1 MRRHRLA
8 AAILSAATLAGCGG
22 SPETILINEPMTEER
37 AGQIRRDAAFID
49 AQERANLA
57 GKDYVPRDEELER
70 VEAEE
75 RANLATTPRR

>member
-22 SPETILINEPMTEER
+22 SPETIMVTAPTTEEG
-37 AGQIRRDAAFID
+37 AAQLRRDAD
-49 AQERANLA
+49 YVEAQERANLA
-57 GKDYVPRDEELER
+57 GKDLAPRDEEMER